1 MSGIPMLIPKWILKK
16 IGFTGTKSEV
26 QAAIS
31 SGRIKDGD
39 TVTIT
44 DDSADELTALSVSY
58 DNTTS
63 GMSATSVQGAVD
75 ELNNDLTNI
84 EYNLIKVP
92 FTTSQ
97 TWSTIFQ
104 NIYTAVGDTYDD
116 CKVVIDVSPFYS
128 IPVKGIISTSFTT
141 SLCNFTGVQ
150 GGIRFFSYTSNSHKL
165 YLIQIDTAGTNI
177 SDFTNNNPSANG
189 TAYVYVRNETR

>member
-75 ELNNDLTNI
+75 ELNNDLTDI
-84 EYNLIKVP
+84 QSEKL
-92 FTTSQ
+92 TG
-97 TWSTIFQ
+97 
-104 NIYTAVGDTYDD
+104 A
-116 CKVVIDVSPFYS
+116 
-128 IPVKGIISTSFTT
+128 KGAI
-141 SLCNFTGVQ
+141 
-150 GGIRFFSYTSNSHKL
+150 TSNSSINFSCNRVVMIL
-165 YLIQIDTAGTNI
+165 YRSAIGNCIIAFEYNQAITIAGNVPSNVTISI
-177 SDFTNNNPSANG
+177 SDSVATVTNSGSSYLEYILIGAKLN
-189 TAYVYVRNETR
+189 